1 MDMLDLLW
9 GGVNLLLSLSLTT
22 FKAHVDGADTLILDT
37 AVNDELLVSKGLDT
51 VLEFEFLL
59 IAFDRGGNLSSKIN
73 ELEKMIREI

>member
-1 MDMLDLLW
+1 
-9 GGVNLLLSLSLTT
+9 
-22 FKAHVDGADTLILDT
+22 VDGADTLILDT

-73 ELEKMIREI
+73 ELEKRSEKYKFQTRKYFGCP

>member
-1 MDMLDLLW
+1 M
-9 GGVNLLLSLSLTT
+9 
-22 FKAHVDGADTLILDT
+22 DGADTLILDT